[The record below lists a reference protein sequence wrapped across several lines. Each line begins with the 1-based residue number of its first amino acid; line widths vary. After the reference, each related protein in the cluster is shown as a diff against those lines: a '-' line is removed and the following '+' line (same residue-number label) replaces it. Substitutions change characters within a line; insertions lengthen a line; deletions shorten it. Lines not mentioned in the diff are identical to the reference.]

1 MVVDIKP
8 YYCYYR
14 LIFMAVTTMAGEKI
28 GAQNFKCIRLL
39 LLDKTHKF
47 QSLYKVNIYSK
58 TIKYCFHSYTLCS

>member
-1 MVVDIKP
+1 MIVDIKP

-39 LLDKTHKF
+39 LLIKHI
-47 QSLYKVNIYSK
+47 NSK
-58 TIKYCFHSYTLCS
+58 TYIK